1 MMTKILGWAMRPT
14 RISRIAVLPV
24 CIVIL
29 FHPLQWEE
37 TLLIPWAPLL
47 LMAIMEES
55 GILYIFVYFHNSL
68 HYTLILFM
76 LCHIVLLHFIKIL

>member
-1 MMTKILGWAMRPT
+1 MMIKILGWVMRPT

-47 LMAIMEES
+47 LMVHMEELGS
-55 GILYIFVYFHNSL
+55 LYILNAYSSLLSFIYVMSYCFASFYQNFV
-68 HYTLILFM
+68 I
-76 LCHIVLLHFIKIL
+76 